1 MNKYILSSN
10 DLFYWYEWLK
20 LLNVANWGF
29 VSFISKTK
37 LVEHYNKTLGAVNVF
52 DQRMVIKPREALK
65 LIKKY
70 FPDLK

>member
-1 MNKYILSSN
+1 M
-10 DLFYWYEWLK
+10 
-20 LLNVANWGF
+20 ANWGF